1 MRGNGAAQTS
11 GEDGFALGAVV
22 CLILCVESLPLFLYF
37 VLWHA
42 IVAAG
47 SKRQVAAAAAAATA
61 ALVSEADQHNAYR
74 CHNDRFQ

>member
-1 MRGNGAAQTS
+1 MGGNCAAQPS

-42 IVAAG
+42 TVAAG
-47 SKRQVAAAAAAATA
+47 SKRQVAAAAAATAT
-61 ALVSEADQHNAYR
+61 LVSEADQHNAYR